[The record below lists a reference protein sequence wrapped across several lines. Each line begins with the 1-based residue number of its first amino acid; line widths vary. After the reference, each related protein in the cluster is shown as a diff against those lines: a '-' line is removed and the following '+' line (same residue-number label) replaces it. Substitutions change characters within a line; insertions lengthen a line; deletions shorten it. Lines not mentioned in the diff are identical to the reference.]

1 MNMGFGLFVL
11 AIGVVV
17 CGYGSYMSNL
27 GRKADRERRH
37 TRVSR

>member
-1 MNMGFGLFVL
+1 MGFAFFALAVGL
-11 AIGVVV
+11 AV
-17 CGYGSYMSNL
+17 CAYGTHMSNL